1 MAHILRLAGSSSMV
15 VTLETFSSSEAI
27 IAVYANP
34 VHTSNTAKLLPLY
47 GFKEAILR
55 RVSSFGSTPK
65 PNRCILN
72 PAINAVGA
80 NSGFAYP
87 KDRART
93 LCRWCSSIS
102 DTAPILP
109 KPCCRPHLRSSERQ
123 YTPSNRRLDCEH
135 ASGLKLSSRHIRLRR
150 RLPTLCCLL
159 LISTRVSSIRIS
171 LLDKPK
177 STVCSNTALL
187 FAF

>member
-1 MAHILRLAGSSSMV
+1 MAHICVIVGSSSMV

-80 NSGFAYP
+80 NSGLTLSEGQSAHTLSMVFEYIRHGSNFA
-87 KDRART
+87 K
-93 LCRWCSSIS
+93 
-102 DTAPILP
+102 
-109 KPCCRPHLRSSERQ
+109 
-123 YTPSNRRLDCEH
+123 
-135 ASGLKLSSRHIRLRR
+135 
-150 RLPTLCCLL
+150 
-159 LISTRVSSIRIS
+159 
-171 LLDKPK
+171 
-177 STVCSNTALL
+177 ALL
-187 FAF
+187 SPASSLV